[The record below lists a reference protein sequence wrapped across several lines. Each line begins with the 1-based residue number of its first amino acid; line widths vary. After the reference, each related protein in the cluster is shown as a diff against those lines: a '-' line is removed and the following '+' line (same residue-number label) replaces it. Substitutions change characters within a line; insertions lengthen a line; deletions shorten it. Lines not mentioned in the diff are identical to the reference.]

1 MICFGSPACGDF
13 SREKVER
20 VAALYLTYQG
30 SDELL
35 SGLSV
40 RVDGGQTAATGRET
54 VHQVVSVAPPPLHV
68 GVLQVVLQVLA
79 NDPVVMT
86 GVARGR
92 ARVVAPGVTT
102 LIFSYIFSDCI
113 KF

>member
-1 MICFGSPACGDF
+1 MFYCSDYLD

-20 VAALYLTYQG
+20 VAALYLTHQG

-40 RVDGGQTAATGRET
+40 RVDGGQTATTGRET
-54 VHQVVSVAPPPLHV
+54 LDQVVSVASPPLHV

-92 ARVVAPGVTT
+92 ARVVAPSVTT
-102 LIFSYIFSDCI
+102 LIFSDFISIYIV
-113 KF
+113 